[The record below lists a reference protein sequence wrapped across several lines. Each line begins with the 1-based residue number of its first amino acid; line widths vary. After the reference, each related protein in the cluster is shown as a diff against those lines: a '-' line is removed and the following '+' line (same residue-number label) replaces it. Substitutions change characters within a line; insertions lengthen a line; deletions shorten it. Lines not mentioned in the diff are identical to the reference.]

1 MMTFRFWLLI
11 FLNWLLLEPTSIEAA
26 VVTNDH
32 APRVAFVIGE
42 NEYHT
47 WETLPE
53 FASREL
59 VPLGFNCSFVTAST
73 NVNDSAFSNIDAIK
87 TADLLVLSVRR
98 RAIPTEMMN
107 LLRAHLQAGKPLV
120 GIRTASHAFAPK
132 TVEPGH
138 AAWPEFDVEIL
149 GCSYHGHYS
158 NAPGKDG
165 DKPTRIQVVSS
176 MHPIL
181 AGIATNELTST
192 GSLYKIRPLARGA
205 TPLLTS
211 QLDNSSEVHPVAL
224 VNTNDNRRVFYTS
237 LGTREDF
244 QQPSFRRLLVNAIF
258 WSIARP
264 LPESKR

>member
-1 MMTFRFWLLI
+1 MIFRFWLLI
-11 FLNWLLLEPTSIEAA
+11 FLSGSLLGPTNIEAA
-26 VVTNDH
+26 LVTNDQ

-53 FASREL
+53 FANREL
-59 VPLGFNCSFVTAST
+59 VPRGFNCSFVSAST
-73 NVNDSAFSNIDAIK
+73 NVNDSAFSNIAAIK

-98 RAIPTEMMN
+98 RALPTEMMN
-107 LLRAHLQAGKPLV
+107 LLRAHLKAGKPLV

-132 TVEPGH
+132 TVEPGQ

-158 NAPGKDG
+158 NAP
-165 DKPTRIQVVSS
+165 DKPVRIQVVSS
-176 MHPIL
+176 THPIL
-181 AGIATNELTST
+181 AGIATNELTHT
-192 GSLYKIRPLARGA
+192 GSLYKIRPVAQGA
-205 TPLLTS
+205 VPLMTS

-244 QQPSFRRLLVNAIF
+244 QLPYFRRLLLNAICF
-258 WSIARP
+258 SMARP
-264 LPESKR
+264 IPESKR

>member
-1 MMTFRFWLLI
+1 MKTMIFRFWLLL
-11 FLNWLLLEPTSIEAA
+11 FLSWSLLERTSSEAA
-26 VVTNDH
+26 LVTNDQ

-59 VPLGFNCSFVTAST
+59 VPRGFKCAFVSAST
-73 NVNDSAFSNIDAIK
+73 NVNDSAFTNIDAIK

-98 RAIPTEMMN
+98 RALPTEMMN
-107 LLRAHLQAGKPLV
+107 LLRAHLKAGKPLV

-132 TVEPGH
+132 TVEPGQ

-158 NAPGKDG
+158 NAP
-165 DKPTRIQVVSS
+165 DKPVRIQVVSS
-176 MHPIL
+176 THPIL
-181 AGIATNELTST
+181 AGIATNELTNT
-192 GSLYKIRPLARGA
+192 GSLYKIRPLARG
-205 TPLLTS
+205 TVPLMTS
-211 QLDNSSEVHPVAL
+211 QLDHSSEVHPVAL

-237 LGTREDF
+237 LGTKEDF
-244 QQPSFRRLLVNAIF
+244 KLPYFRRLLLNAIY
-258 WSIARP
+258 WSLARP
-264 LPESKR
+264 IPESQR